1 MTAYCAF
8 LCDAEGHV
16 DREDETEV
24 QERQSTHQQW
34 LRQQARQ
41 HQRVDETE
49 RQQTDTVREP
59 TRISYMRGIDS
70 RADRKYE
77 VIS

>member
-1 MTAYCAF
+1 MVRLDSTVTAYCAF

-34 LRQQARQ
+34 LRQQASQ
-41 HQRVDETE
+41 HQQVDETK
-49 RQQTDTVREP
+49 RD
-59 TRISYMRGIDS
+59 DS
-70 RADRKYE
+70 KRTP
-77 VIS
+77 